1 MASNS
6 KNLVPTVFKHY
17 TTHDQARDTGTLNG
31 PHGESTEET
40 MQGRLSCTVK
50 NQSQKT
56 CWSAWG
62 CRPLFQ
68 NGGHFLITMPSPGRP
83 NHLQVTELTLF
94 HNSVPLTVG
103 HAVPRSSPP
112 IISPWFTW
120 NNPHTENPLAFS
132 LFQQHTVYTHYYNN
146 YSIDYWNCLFAGI
159 VLLKPGAM
167 VPHPH
172 IPSIT
177 YSAWHFRNTE
187 NNVCLCFNKGCTYSS
202 ETKWLTILTK
212 EYYLGV
218 S

>member
-40 MQGRLSCTVK
+40 MQRRLSCTVK

-94 HNSVPLTVG
+94 HNLVPLTVG
-103 HAVPRSSPP
+103 HALPRSPPP

-132 LFQQHTVYTHYYNN
+132 LFKQHTVYTHITTTTPLIIETAY
-146 YSIDYWNCLFAGI
+146 
-159 VLLKPGAM
+159 LLG
-167 VPHPH
+167 
-172 IPSIT
+172 
-177 YSAWHFRNTE
+177 
-187 NNVCLCFNKGCTYSS
+187 LSS
-202 ETKWLTILTK
+202 WSQGPWFLILTSR
-212 EYYLGV
+212 V
-218 S
+218 SHTVPGTLETQKTMFACVLIKAVLIAVRPNG

>member
-1 MASNS
+1 MGHMG
-6 KNLVPTVFKHY
+6 KV
-17 TTHDQARDTGTLNG
+17 LNRQCKG
-31 PHGESTEET
+31 DWAA
-40 MQGRLSCTVK
+40 QWK

-68 NGGHFLITMPSPGRP
+68 KGGHFLITMPSPGRP
-83 NHLQVTELTLF
+83 NKLQVTVLTLF

-103 HAVPRSSPP
+103 HAVPRSPPP
-112 IISPWFTW
+112 ISTLVIFHNFSMIHLEQSPYG
-120 NNPHTENPLAFS
+120 NPLRFLSVSTAHCLYS
-132 LFQQHTVYTHYYNN
+132 YSNN

-187 NNVCLCFNKGCTYSS
+187 NNVCLCFKKGCAYSS
-202 ETKWLTILTK
+202 ETKWLTTLTK